1 MDITYQAAL
10 KEPII
15 TREAEVEAITRWQ
28 EEAHQ
33 PSLELLVRSHAR
45 MAYSTA
51 YKYASNPEHVRDLAA
66 QGMIGLMTAAT
77 KFSLDKGTRFATYAR
92 WWVLTEIT
100 NNLSQVTAQIDL
112 PARTFMDVRR
122 GKAEG
127 GDKDRAH
134 MAVFGAQHLDA
145 PISSE
150 DESMTAMDY
159 LVCPKPTPEQATE
172 QNSNAAY
179 FEEKLAK
186 AMSVLTDREKD
197 IVTRRKLAPVPET
210 LEEISA
216 DIGVTRERVRQ
227 IESRA
232 LGKLKRALTELGFSL
247 SMLRE

>member
-1 MDITYQAAL
+1 MEITYQAAL
-10 KEPII
+10 KAPII
-15 TREAEVEAITRWQ
+15 TREVEVEAITRWQ
-28 EEAHQ
+28 EEEHM
-33 PSLELLVRSHAR
+33 PSLELLVLSHAR
-45 MAYSTA
+45 MAWSTA
-51 YKYASNPEHVRDLAA
+51 YKYANNPEHVRDLAA
-66 QGMIGLMTAAT
+66 QGIIGLMTAAS
-77 KFSLDKGTRFATYAR
+77 KFSLEKGTRFATYAR

-100 NNLSQVTAQIDL
+100 NSLSQVTAQIDL

-172 QNSNAAY
+172 QNSNMAY
-179 FEEKLAK
+179 FEEMLGK
-186 AMSVLTDREKD
+186 AMSTLTDRERD
-197 IVTRRKLAPVPET
+197 IVTRRKLSSSPET
-210 LEEISA
+210 LEQISA

-227 IESRA
+227 IENRA
-232 LGKLKRALTELGFSL
+232 FGKLKRALTEAGFSL